1 MIMKLRMSCGAMKNR
16 LSWRHAPARLFPAF
30 AAAVI
35 MASAPSCSTTGCTDN
50 RSSIPLAGFYDER
63 TGAAIAIDSI
73 DIGGVGAPGDSL
85 LLASPQQATEVYLPL
100 RSERDKASFFIAYR
114 QKALDYPELND
125 TITFGY
131 SSIPYFASEECGAM
145 MRYRL
150 RSVTYTRHL
159 LDSVSVVPADSV
171 ITNADIE
178 NLRLYFKTS
187 SAENQ

>member
-1 MIMKLRMSCGAMKNR
+1 MLLESQKKY
-16 LSWRHAPARLFPAF
+16 
-30 AAAVI
+30 
-35 MASAPSCSTTGCTDN
+35 TD
-50 RSSIPLAGFYDER
+50 
-63 TGAAIAIDSI
+63 
-73 DIGGVGAPGDSL
+73 
-85 LLASPQQATEVYLPL
+85 VYLPM
-100 RSERDKASFFIAYR
+100 RSESDNASLFIAYR

-171 ITNADIE
+171 ITNADVE

>member
-1 MIMKLRMSCGAMKNR
+1 MRNKPVRR
-16 LSWRHAPARLFPAF
+16 LALARLLPAF
-30 AAAVI
+30 AAAAI
-35 MASAPSCSTTGCTDN
+35 MSAASSCSTTGCTDN
-50 RSSIPLAGFYDER
+50 RSSIPLAGFYDGR
-63 TGAAIAIDSI
+63 TGTAIALDSI
-73 DIGGVGAPGDSL
+73 DIGGAGAPGDSL
-85 LLASPQQATEVYLPL
+85 LLASPQRATEVYLPL

-171 ITNADIE
+171 ITNVDIE

>member
-1 MIMKLRMSCGAMKNR
+1 MKNKTV
-16 LSWRHAPARLFPAF
+16 LRHALALVLPAV
-30 AAAVI
+30 AVAVM
-35 MASAPSCSTTGCTDN
+35 MATATSCSTTGCTDN
-50 RSSIPLAGFYDER
+50 RSSIPLAGFYDNH

-100 RSERDKASFFIAYR
+100 RSERDEAKFFIAYR

-150 RSVTYTRHL
+150 QSVTYTRHL